1 MKTPLLVSI
10 ILAAA
15 LAACGSASSQ
25 EASVDSAKSAQ
36 TADPAR
42 VTGTWGF
49 VLEASDV
56 AAPIRERCAKES
68 GGDAAK
74 TEACFA
80 RVKAEAAKE
89 KIRFATDESGRMV
102 WRSFVIDGGKEELFL
117 EVPVELAAD
126 GPTHVLAKIAGPAK
140 GWQAEKLAKSA
151 PEMKA
156 LRVEVVDERTIAMTD
171 PKKGRLVYTKE

>member
-1 MKTPLLVSI
+1 MKTLLVSI
-10 ILAAA
+10 VLASA
-15 LAACGSASSQ
+15 LAACGSTSSV
-25 EASVDSAKSAQ
+25 EPTLDSAKSAQ

-56 AAPIRERCAKES
+56 ATHFREGCAKES

-74 TEACFA
+74 AEACFA
-80 RVKAEAAKE
+80 HVKAQAAKE
-89 KIRFATDESGRMV
+89 KVRFGKDESGRTV
-102 WRSFVIDGGKEELFL
+102 WRSFGIDGGKEELFL

-126 GPTHVLAKIAGPAK
+126 GAGHVLAKVAGPAK
-140 GWQAEKLAKSA
+140 GFQAEKF
-151 PEMKA
+151 EKA
-156 LRVEVVDERTIAMTD
+156 EVKAVRVEIVDERTIAMTD